1 MRNAHLEVSET
12 ANQSLYQKN
21 ESSRTKTGT
30 ETCKRARMQV
40 SASKEFSDMK
50 SVNDLSPVVHRDGV
64 ATTRK
69 VAVTNP
75 ILALWHTQIGKKVV
89 MAVTGVVLVLFVI
102 AHMVGNLKIFVGPDE
117 INAYSRFLR
126 EVGMPELGY
135 GQLLWVVRTVLLVC
149 VFLHI
154 TAAVQL
160 TRMNWRARPVG
171 YENRKDVE
179 TTWGAV
185 TMRWGGLLL
194 AVFIVFHLLHFT
206 GGLVGFQPGQFEHLM
221 VYQNVLAG
229 FSVWPISLFYIVAMG
244 ALCLHL
250 DHGIWSMFQTLGW
263 VTVQNTKSVRTFSR

>member
-21 ESSRTKTGT
+21 ESSGTKTGT

-89 MAVTGVVLVLFVI
+89 MAVTGVVLVLFII
-102 AHMVGNLKIFVGPDE
+102 AHMLGNLKIFTGPAE

-126 EVGMPELGY
+126 EV
-135 GQLLWVVRTVLLVC
+135 
-149 VFLHI
+149 VF
-154 TAAVQL
+154 
-160 TRMNWRARPVG
+160 
-171 YENRKDVE
+171 
-179 TTWGAV
+179 
-185 TMRWGGLLL
+185 
-194 AVFIVFHLLHFT
+194 
-206 GGLVGFQPGQFEHLM
+206 VGFASVP
-221 VYQNVLAG
+221 VAVLAG
-229 FSVWPISLFYIVAMG
+229 W
-244 ALCLHL
+244 LH
-250 DHGIWSMFQTLGW
+250 
-263 VTVQNTKSVRTFSR
+263 